1 MSIASCL
8 GSLGNQSGTNQ
19 TSSNQNQTTNTQTN
33 QTGIQ
38 SPTNSSIVMNNSSS
52 LSNGSNG
59 LDLGAFTF
67 GSLNG
72 TSTNASS
79 LSPTENHTS
88 VIGSGLQSTNSSTT
102 HLNGNSNGTTQTS
115 TSSFTK
121 CILCNQQYGSP
132 KLMPCCFR
140 TYCLTCL
147 EKLQQ
152 HQQIKCPGCSNEVQ
166 LNENGVSGLH
176 TDYSIIRILEQINE
190 INNGLTNGNMNG
202 TNNNLKELTCSM
214 HNDEL
219 LRYYCKTCD
228 QATCKEC
235 ISFQHQKHDNEYLI
249 DASNKFVSFK

>member
-1 MSIASCL
+1 
-8 GSLGNQSGTNQ
+8 
-19 TSSNQNQTTNTQTN
+19 
-33 QTGIQ
+33 
-38 SPTNSSIVMNNSSS
+38 MNNSSS

-67 GSLNG
+67 GS
-72 TSTNASS
+72 TNASS
-79 LSPTENHTS
+79 LSPTDNHS
-88 VIGSGLQSTNSSTT
+88 VIGSGLTSTNNSSSTQ
-102 HLNGNSNGTTQTS
+102 LNGNANGS
-115 TSSFTK
+115 TASFTK

-132 KLMPCCFR
+132 KVMPCCFR
-140 TYCLTCL
+140 TYCLACL

-152 HQQIKCPGCSNEVQ
+152 HQQIKCPGCSSEVH
-166 LNENGVSGLH
+166 LNENGVSSLH

-190 INNGLTNGNMNG
+190 INNGLTNGSMNG

-219 LRYYCKTCD
+219 LRYYCKICD

-249 DASNKFVSFK
+249 DASNKFVSLLFCTKSATFRTTKSIFSPLDWSSIHNAKWRQKQMQWTWTNNEINWT